1 MKKTLLTL
9 IVPAVI
15 ALAAPAVA
23 AAEKTY
29 EVTIQNVTAGIDFTP
44 FLLATHN
51 SKVSLFEVGMPA
63 SEALG
68 KVAEGGDTS
77 ELQMELDESDY
88 VYATANTSDLL
99 GPGESVTV
107 MVNGRA
113 GKNKLS
119 LVSMLLPTND
129 NIVSALSI
137 QLPSRMM
144 EEITVMAMAY
154 DAGTETN
161 SEECAYI
168 PGPTC
173 GGEAFSDTDLGEG
186 YIFPSAGIH
195 GEGDLTQ
202 SQYDWQGPVAIVKIK
217 RVY

>member
-1 MKKTLLTL
+1 MKKIVFSLM
-9 IVPAVI
+9 VPAV
-15 ALAAPAVA
+15 LAFTAPAMA
-23 AAEKTY
+23 AAKTY
-29 EVTIQNVTAGIDFTP
+29 EVTIQNVTSGISFTP

-51 SKVSLFEVGMPA
+51 KRVSLFELGAPA
-63 SEALG
+63 SESLG
-68 KVAEGGDTS
+68 RVAEGGDTAG
-77 ELQMELDESDY
+77 LQAELDASNGVFQTVSSES
-88 VYATANTSDLL
+88 LL

-107 MVNGRA
+107 SIDARG

-129 NIVSALSI
+129 NIVAAQAI
-137 QLPSRMM
+137 DLPSGMRAR
-144 EEITVMAMAY
+144 TTYLAMAY

-161 SEECAYI
+161 SEECAFI

-173 GGEAFSDTDLGEG
+173 SGEAFSDTDLGEG

-195 GEGDLTQ
+195 GEADL
-202 SQYDWQGPVAIVKIK
+202 SKAMYDWQGPVAIVTIM

>member
-1 MKKTLLTL
+1 MKKALLAL
-9 IVPAVI
+9 ITPAV
-15 ALAAPAVA
+15 LAFSMPAMA
-23 AAEKTY
+23 ATKTY
-29 EVTIQNVTAGIDFTP
+29 EVTVQNVTSGISFTP
-44 FLLATHN
+44 LLLATHN
-51 SKVSLFEVGMPA
+51 SRVDLFEVGMPA

-77 ELQMELDESDY
+77 ELQAELDESSY
-88 VYATANTSDLL
+88 VYQTSNSTDLL

-107 MVNGRA
+107 TIDARG

-129 NIVSALSI
+129 NIVAAQSI
-137 QLPSRMM
+137 ALPSGRF
-144 EEITVMAMAY
+144 EETTAMAMAY

-161 SEECAYI
+161 SEECAFI

-195 GEGDLTQ
+195 GEGELSQ
-202 SQYDWQGPVAIVKIK
+202 SMYDWQGAVAIVKIK
-217 RVY
+217 RIN